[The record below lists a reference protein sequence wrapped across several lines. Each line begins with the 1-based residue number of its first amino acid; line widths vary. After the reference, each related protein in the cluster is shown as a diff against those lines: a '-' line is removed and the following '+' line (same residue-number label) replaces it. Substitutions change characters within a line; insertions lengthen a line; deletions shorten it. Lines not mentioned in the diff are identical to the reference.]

1 VVAPLGNTT
10 YTVVGS
16 SIPSCTS
23 SVVFT
28 PSLITT
34 APQIINTSPVIFCLD
49 SIKAI
54 TVRIEG
60 GNQPFTVSWLIPGG
74 GIVPF
79 DTTNYTFYFT
89 QSSAPSTGSYT
100 IIVTDQCLYSDT
112 LAIDINSIDCDI
124 LAPNVVTP
132 NGDGVNDYFKIN
144 GLNNF
149 PGSSLNVFNRWGI
162 NYTVM
167 MITKMIGLQT

>member
-1 VVAPLGNTT
+1 M
-10 YTVVGS
+10 
-16 SIPSCTS
+16 
-23 SVVFT
+23 
-28 PSLITT
+28 
-34 APQIINTSPVIFCLD
+34 
-49 SIKAI
+49 
-54 TVRIEG
+54 
-60 GNQPFTVSWLIPGG
+60 SWLIPGG

-149 PGSSLNVFNRWGI
+149 PCSSLNVFNRWG
-162 NYTVM
+162 NKM
-167 MITKMIGLQT
+167 FKITGYAGKWKGIYNDTQLPDGTYFYIIKLNPEDSKLYSGYISIVR